1 MGKGAKPWCE
11 KHRCIKNKWVKREE
25 RFVCPQCLKEYNKQ
39 YYQQHRSEYAAYWRQ
54 YRQQH
59 RSEYA
64 AYSRQYYQQHRS
76 ERAAYWRQYQQ
87 QHRSEHAARSRQY
100 QQQYRS
106 ERAAYSRQYY
116 QQHRAERLQ
125 AARANKILPPRVV
138 KLFQLI
144 NAVSTLTK
152 TKENTTNENT
162 NISRED

>member
-39 YYQQHRSEYAAYWRQ
+39 YRQKHRAEIAQKKRQYQQQHRSEYAAYSRQ

-59 RSEYA
+59 RSECA

-76 ERAAYWRQYQQ
+76 ERV
-87 QHRSEHAARSRQY
+87 
-100 QQQYRS
+100 
-106 ERAAYSRQYY
+106 AYSRQYH

-162 NISRED
+162 NISSAVNSQ

>member
-11 KHRCIKNKWVKREE
+11 KHRCIKNKWLKMEE

-39 YYQQHRSEYAAYWRQ
+39 YRQKHRSER
-54 YRQQH
+54 
-59 RSEYA
+59 A

-76 ERAAYWRQYQQ
+76 ERAA
-87 QHRSEHAARSRQY
+87 H
-100 QQQYRS
+100 
-106 ERAAYSRQYY
+106 SRQYY
-116 QQHRAERLQ
+116 QQHRAEILQ
-125 AARANKILPPRVV
+125 AARANKILPLRVV

-162 NISRED
+162 NISSAVNSQ

>member
-39 YYQQHRSEYAAYWRQ
+39 YRQKHRAEIAQKKRQ
-54 YRQQH
+54 YQQQH

-64 AYSRQYYQQHRS
+64 AYSRQYRQQHRS
-76 ERAAYWRQYQQ
+76 EY
-87 QHRSEHAARSRQY
+87 
-100 QQQYRS
+100 
-106 ERAAYSRQYY
+106 AAYSRQYY

-162 NISRED
+162 NISSAVNSQ